1 MRDDRSWSV
10 KNKIRVCLYKY
21 HRPENYCEEKVLFL
35 FLSLSL
41 LFGTVER
48 AASIFIIIVALG
60 LAQVKN

>member
-10 KNKIRVCLYKY
+10 KIRVCLMYNY
-21 HRPENYCEEKVLFL
+21 PRPENYCEEKVLFL

-48 AASIFIIIVALG
+48 AASIFIIIVAL
-60 LAQVKN
+60 A